1 MISKNHEK
9 LATYASCLLLFSI
22 GLTNLYTG
30 LTTQNLLPMIGCVLY
45 LILTEGSSSYRKIT
59 KITLL
64 ISIAL
69 TITVQFRYIVPLYCL
84 LIYTV
89 PYTIWQ
95 SYISLS
101 SKSLVS
107 YLVLVIMLGTIVALF
122 PIPASVNSFQ
132 LKIVSIIL
140 TVCVAFSKIKYD

>member
-1 MISKNHEK
+1 MISENHEK
-9 LATYASCLLLFSI
+9 LATYPSCLLLFSI

-30 LTTQNLLPMIGCVLY
+30 LTIQNLLPMIGCVLY

-69 TITVQFRYIVPLYCL
+69 TIAVQFQYIVPLYCL

-101 SKSLVS
+101 SQSLVS
-107 YLVLVIMLGTIVALF
+107 YLVLIIMLSTIVAMF